1 MRLLH
6 FQRLFSNRGCFTRD
20 AFASGHTIPRRRSF
34 WKILDNMSH
43 LTSTEETI
51 EDGEAVILV
60 MHMQC
65 ERDNLSPV

>member
-6 FQRLFSNRGCFTRD
+6 FQRLFSNRGCFTPD
-20 AFASGHTIPRRRSF
+20 AFASGHTIPRKSSF
-34 WKILDNMSH
+34 WKILDDISR
-43 LTSTEETI
+43 LTSTEEMI

-60 MHMQC
+60 LHMQC